1 MPSPISWQRIYPA
14 EAGLEHPATEAS
26 VSNVL
31 RSMQESAGGILPFRV
46 RFRMDDGSS
55 VVVKPKRSK

>member
-1 MPSPISWQRIYPA
+1 MPSPVSWQRIYPT

-31 RSMQESAGGILPFRV
+31 RSMRESAGGILPFKV
-46 RFRMDDGSS
+46 LIRMDDQS
-55 VVVKPKRSK
+55 VVIVKPKRAK

>member
-1 MPSPISWQRIYPA
+1 MPTPVTWQRIYPDNA
-14 EAGLEHPATEAS
+14 DIEHPATELTIA
-26 VSNVL
+26 NVL

>member
-1 MPSPISWQRIYPA
+1 MPIAVSWQRIYA
-14 EAGLEHPATEAS
+14 DQAGLEHPATEVTIA
-26 VSNVL
+26 NVL